1 MFYMSNGQINV
12 PLVIRMAGGAG
23 SQLGAQH
30 SHSLESWYAHVPG
43 LKVAAPATPYDA
55 KGLLMTA
62 FDDDNPVIFIEHTAL
77 YTKKGEVPE
86 ESYRIP
92 FGKADVMREGTDV
105 TLIGYG
111 GSVWQCVRA
120 AEKLAE
126 ESITA
131 DVLNLRTL
139 NPLDTEGI
147 LASVRKTN
155 RAIVV
160 EDDWEF
166 GGFGGEIAA
175 IIQEHAFDDLDA
187 PVMRCA
193 GAEHSDAVQR
203 QARAGRPAAGGRHHQ
218 AREGDGLAMIS
229 EVVMPQMGADM
240 TEGTLVKWLKN
251 EGDPVERGEIIAEIE
266 TDKANV
272 EIEAFESGV
281 FRKAIANEGDVIEVG
296 GLIGV
301 IAAADEDIS
310 KYENGAAPTVG
321 AQPTPAAT
329 CAQEQPR
336 RTRLPRR
343 RASEAAMETGAGA
356 EAASDRAARCT
367 RQARRRGPK
376 ARAPTVRAAY
386 ASRRWR
392 DASRK
397 RTASMYARSGARAR
411 TAASSSATSR
421 PR

>member
-1 MFYMSNGQINV
+1 MPDITYREAIRQALRWQLQNDERVFLMGEDIGAYGGSYAVTKGFLEDFGPRRVKDTPIAESVITGAGIGAAMAGLKPMVELMTINFSLLAIDQIVNNASKLYYMSNGQINV

-62 FDDDNPVIFIEHTAL
+62 FEDDNPVIFIEHTAL

-86 ESYRIP
+86 EPYRIP
-92 FGKADVMREGTDV
+92 FGKADLMHEGNDV

-111 GSVWQCVRA
+111 GSVWQAFRA
-120 AEKLAE
+120 ADKLAE
-126 ESITA
+126 ENMGA

-139 NPLDTEGI
+139 RPLDTDAI

-193 GAEHSDAVQR
+193 GADVPMPYTGRLE
-203 QARAGRPAAGGRHHQ
+203 QAALPQ
-218 AREGDGLAMIS
+218 ENDIIKLAKEM
-229 EVVMPQMGADM
+229 V
-240 TEGTLVKWLKN
+240 
-251 EGDPVERGEIIAEIE
+251 
-266 TDKANV
+266 
-272 EIEAFESGV
+272 
-281 FRKAIANEGDVIEVG
+281 
-296 GLIGV
+296 
-301 IAAADEDIS
+301 
-310 KYENGAAPTVG
+310 
-321 AQPTPAAT
+321 
-329 CAQEQPR
+329 
-336 RTRLPRR
+336 
-343 RASEAAMETGAGA
+343 
-356 EAASDRAARCT
+356 
-367 RQARRRGPK
+367 
-376 ARAPTVRAAY
+376 
-386 ASRRWR
+386 
-392 DASRK
+392 
-397 RTASMYARSGARAR
+397 
-411 TAASSSATSR
+411 
-421 PR
+421 